1 MSPRDYSVVADP
13 PSPSRSGMS
22 NSRRQGEPSSGAD
35 HTTMR
40 GVFLR
45 CSDPSTVD
53 ATSCDE
59 ANIYDQFGNGPKDA
73 L

>member
-1 MSPRDYSVVADP
+1 
-13 PSPSRSGMS
+13 MS